1 MQRVRPFS
9 KPGGDAT
16 SGSQNGPTTPLRKL
30 AIGALLASCTALAAC
45 GGQQTSSTSSSAY
58 AVASAPASSAGQRPP
73 SRAQALA
80 FAHAVNLTAADIPE
94 ASLAPRETNL
104 SNAREQREVRAC
116 LRSVQQGHTLAHATS
131 PKLKRGHELE
141 VEEIRSSVDVM
152 SGERAIATEF
162 AGVERAGVL
171 ECVAHV
177 LTRNYADK
185 AIRDARWGRF
195 TISKLT
201 LALPGV
207 KVTIGIRV
215 VATLNLAYSEVSVP
229 IYVDLLGFAD
239 GPAEVLLSTASVT
252 QPMPAATE
260 QEILELLLTRARAH
274 SL

>member
-1 MQRVRPFS
+1 M
-9 KPGGDAT
+9 
-16 SGSQNGPTTPLRKL
+16 
-30 AIGALLASCTALAAC
+30 
-45 GGQQTSSTSSSAY
+45 
-58 AVASAPASSAGQRPP
+58 
-73 SRAQALA
+73 
-80 FAHAVNLTAADIPE
+80 
-94 ASLAPRETNL
+94 
-104 SNAREQREVRAC
+104 
-116 LRSVQQGHTLAHATS
+116 
-131 PKLKRGHELE
+131 
-141 VEEIRSSVDVM
+141 
-152 SGERAIATEF
+152 
-162 AGVERAGVL
+162 L

-260 QEILELLLTRARAH
+260 QEMLELLLTRARAH
-274 SL
+274 SLVAARARGGRAGRRGRPRRLRAAPGPRPACP